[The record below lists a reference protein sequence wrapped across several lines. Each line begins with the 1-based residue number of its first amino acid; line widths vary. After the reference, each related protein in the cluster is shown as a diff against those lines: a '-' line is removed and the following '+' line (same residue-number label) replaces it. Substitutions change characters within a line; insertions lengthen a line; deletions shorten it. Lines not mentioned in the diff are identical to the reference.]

1 MDKLFWKNHVN
12 NIHAHKQKMEA
23 EKFKNYEKRTCK
35 FTFRNGKEVFGV
47 IWKSPK
53 QKIENYYF
61 TSSREFEQ
69 IAKNARPLEGCP
81 IKIEDL
87 IHAELI
93 Y

>member
-1 MDKLFWKNHVN
+1 
-12 NIHAHKQKMEA
+12 MEA
-23 EKFKNYEKRTCK
+23 KKFKHYEKRPCK

-47 IWKSPK
+47 IWESPK
-53 QKIENYYF
+53 QKIGNYYF
-61 TSSREFEQ
+61 TSSREFEK
-69 IAKNARPLEGCP
+69 ITKNAKPLKGFP